1 MPPSRKEGE
10 RAARRRGV
18 ERLRQDA
25 PAAGDDGVGAEH
37 KGVGVTA
44 RDAPRLLLGEPE
56 GMPRRQL
63 VRQRRLVDGGGID
76 QVRRERDLGQK
87 VETARR
93 GRGENEALVEV
104 IGCQLS
110 VLG

>member
-1 MPPSRKEGE
+1 M
-10 RAARRRGV
+10 
-18 ERLRQDA
+18 
-25 PAAGDDGVGAEH
+25 
-37 KGVGVTA
+37 TA

-93 GRGENEALVEV
+93 GRGENEALAEV
-104 IGCQLS
+104 VSGQLS
-110 VLG
+110 VLGSRLIGARPCTARHELTTDN

>member
-1 MPPSRKEGE
+1 M
-10 RAARRRGV
+10 
-18 ERLRQDA
+18 
-25 PAAGDDGVGAEH
+25 
-37 KGVGVTA
+37 TA

>member
-1 MPPSRKEGE
+1 
-10 RAARRRGV
+10 
-18 ERLRQDA
+18 
-25 PAAGDDGVGAEH
+25 
-37 KGVGVTA
+37 
-44 RDAPRLLLGEPE
+44 
-56 GMPRRQL
+56 MPRRQL